1 MMDSCQ
7 DHSYFPASRPAT
19 QETLHFEIE
28 HLKLEIEPDFES
40 KKILAKTTSKIR
52 AVGKP
57 ISFVEIDAVD
67 FAFKSIKVNGV
78 KAKYETRPRSVKVDL
93 GSELQIGMTL
103 YLEME
108 YTAIPKKGLYFRGPS
123 NDFPNR
129 FVHLFTQGQAEDSK
143 YWYPCF
149 DYPNMRFT
157 SEVIAKVSA
166 NMVVVSNGKLLST
179 KETNDGK
186 KIWHFSQE
194 IPHSSYLLSLIVG
207 NYETIVEDHDGI
219 SVEYYVPADKKG
231 DAVRSFQ
238 KTPLMLD
245 FFGRVTGLK
254 YPYPKYAQT
263 VVSDFMFGG
272 MENISATTLTE
283 KTLHDERAHLDFQSE
298 NLVSHELAHQWFG
311 DYIACK
317 DWSHAWL
324 NEGFATYF
332 NALFREYDEGSD
344 DFQYTMY
351 SNFEKLSDDSNER
364 YHRQIV
370 ENRYW
375 DPEELFDSHTYEK
388 AAWVLNG
395 IRGLLGED
403 LFWKA
408 IRKYVAK
415 WKVSIVETSDF
426 RKILEDVSGVDFE
439 EFFKQWLYSPG
450 FPDYVAEYSID
461 DKSGLSRL
469 DLEQVN
475 AEVDGVPLF
484 TNPLVLEFTFPDGTT
499 KHERISMTQK
509 KNSFFFSLSGKP
521 VNVSLD
527 PKNWFLKKLKFRKPK
542 EMLLHQLKFDENSM
556 ERIRAASE
564 LTDYKTHDVIDAL
577 SRSIDSDKFWGV
589 QLEVAKNLGKI
600 ATKEALDALL
610 VRKDY
615 KDHRV
620 RRGVAAGLRYFA
632 KLEESDDAI
641 NALINYL
648 YTDVSYYVRAYSAHS
663 LGFYPDSEKV
673 FIALREALNQGSVND
688 QIRYRAFL
696 GFAELKNPKALPL
709 AQEYLEH
716 GKEYQG
722 RTGAAYTI
730 GKIGKGDTTAMSA
743 LLSTRSMSDIR
754 VRAESAGAI
763 AYLED
768 PSAIPQ
774 LEEWLSSETA
784 GSVRRRLRETIEGLK
799 EVTTRISQEMMEKK
813 IQTLEERTKKLEDA
827 LATVETKNC

>member
-1 MMDSCQ
+1 MPRSFVLPGQ
-7 DHSYFPASRPAT
+7 PTRYAR
-19 QETLHFEIE
+19 ETPFQIG

-40 KKILAKTTSKIR
+40 MMILAKTTYRIR
-52 AVGKP
+52 PVGKQ
-57 ISFVEIDAVD
+57 ISSVVLDASD
-67 FAFKSIKVNGV
+67 LSFKSILVNGT
-78 KAKYETRPRSVKVDL
+78 KAKYETKPHSVKVELGFDL
-93 GSELQIGMTL
+93 QVGSTVDV
-103 YLEME
+103 YTE
-108 YTAIPKKGLYFRGPS
+108 YTAVPKQGLYFRGPS
-123 NDFPNR
+123 IDFPDR

-157 SEVIAKVSA
+157 SEVIAKAPA
-166 NMVVVSNGKLLST
+166 NMVVVSNGKLVST
-179 KETNDGK
+179 KVTEDGK

-207 NYETIVEDHDGI
+207 NYETITEDHDGI
-219 SVEYYVPADKKG
+219 SVEYYVPRDRKAD
-231 DAVRSFQ
+231 APRSFQ

-311 DYIACK
+311 DYLTCK

-332 NALFREYDEGSD
+332 NALFREFDEGSE
-344 DFQYTMY
+344 DFQYAMH
-351 SNFEKLSDDSNER
+351 SNFEKLDDDINER
-364 YHRQIV
+364 YDRQIV
-370 ENRYW
+370 EKRYW

-388 AAWVLNG
+388 GAWVLNG
-395 IRGLLGED
+395 IRGLLGDD

-415 WKVSIVETSDF
+415 CKVSIVETSDF
-426 RKILEDVSGVDFE
+426 RKILEDVSGIDFE

-450 FPDYVAEYSID
+450 YPDYMADYSYEH
-461 DKSGLSRL
+461 KSGLARL

-484 TNPLVLEFTFPDGTT
+484 TTPLDLEFTFQDGT
-499 KHERISMTQK
+499 KRLDRISLTQR
-509 KNSFFFSLSGKP
+509 KNSFFFSLVSKP
-521 VNVSLD
+521 ANVSLD
-527 PKNWFLKKLKFRKPK
+527 PKNWCLKKLKFHKPK
-542 EMLLHQLKFDENSM
+542 ELLLHQLKFDENSM

-564 LTDYKTHDVIDAL
+564 LADFKTKDVVDAL
-577 SRSIDSDKFWGV
+577 SRSVDSDKFWGV
-589 QLEVAKNLGKI
+589 QLEAAKNLGKI
-600 ATKEALDALL
+600 GTREALDALR
-610 VRKDY
+610 VRKDF

-632 KLEESDDAI
+632 KLEENDAAI
-641 NALINYL
+641 NTLINYL
-648 YTDVSYYVRAYSAHS
+648 YTDVSYYVRAYSVHS

-673 FIALREALNQGSVND
+673 FIAMRESLNQGSVND

-709 AQEYLEH
+709 AIEYLQN

-722 RTGAAYTI
+722 RNGAAHAI
-730 GKIGKGDTTAMSA
+730 GKIGRGDPAALKA
-743 LLSTRSMSDIR
+743 LLSARSMADIR
-754 VRAESAGAI
+754 VRAECAGAV
-763 AYLED
+763 ANLED
-768 PSAIPQ
+768 ATAIPQ
-774 LEEWLSSETA
+774 LEGWLSNETS
-784 GSVRRRLRETIEGLK
+784 GRVRRRLRETINRLRESANQS
-799 EVTTRISQEMMEKK
+799 SQEALQKE
-813 IQTLEERTKKLEDA
+813 IRALEERTKKLDEA
-827 LATVETKNC
+827 LSTLEAKTR